1 MALNMASFVTPGCRR
16 SMACSTSRCTR
27 NRFSGLLSLSLV
39 LLALVV
45 ALPAQADRQL
55 MDRVVAVVDDGVVLQ
70 SELENRVRTI
80 RSRLSAQGT
89 RMPPP
94 EILRQRVLDQLIT
107 ESVQLQMAERMGM
120 RISDTELNDA
130 MRNIAQRNEMSLQQ
144 FEQALASEGL
154 TFREAREQ
162 IRREMLVSRV
172 QQQQIGQRIRV
183 TDREVENYLSSAAGR
198 ERSGV
203 EHLLGHIL
211 VSVNNFNDREEV
223 AAAEAKA
230 ESIRKELLDG
240 ADFREMAVAESDG
253 RNALQGGELGWRRA
267 EQLPSLAASVI
278 PSLSVQEPSEVL
290 QSGSGFHIVTPLDR
304 RGGAQREVEQN
315 RVRHILL
322 ASEPGGDDRSLEEL
336 ARELKQR
343 LEEGASFA
351 ELAREYSE
359 DPGSA
364 SQGGRLGWVN
374 PGEMVPSFEQA
385 VENAPLGEIAGPV
398 RSRFGWHLVKVEER
412 RTRDIGRDIQRNEA
426 RQTLQQRQFE
436 LELENWL
443 AEIREEAYVDVKV
456 PMEALGMSQ

>member
-1 MALNMASFVTPGCRR
+1 MALNMASFVTPGSR
-16 SMACSTSRCTR
+16 RCTR

-45 ALPAQADRQL
+45 ALPVQADRQL

-230 ESIRKELLDG
+230 ESIRKKLLDG
-240 ADFREMAVAESDG
+240 EDFREMAVAESDG

-385 VENAPLGEIAGPV
+385 VENAPLGEITGPV
-398 RSRFGWHLVKVEER
+398 RTRFGWHLVKVEER
-412 RTRDIGRDIQRNEA
+412 RTRDIGKDIQRNEA

-443 AEIREEAYVDVKV
+443 AEIREEAYVDIKV
-456 PMEALGMSQ
+456 PVDALGMSQ